1 MPVCIGIRHEDKS
14 IYERRVP
21 LVPEHVT
28 ALIESGIEVIVEPS
42 GTRIFTADE
51 YESAGAAIQK
61 DLSGCPVVFGVKEI
75 PPDFFR
81 KHSTYI
87 FFSHVIKGQPYNMPM
102 LKRMMELECTLID
115 YERIIDDKGMRL
127 IFFGWHAGVSGMVE
141 SIAALGQRLKTLGI
155 DNPFTAQQQPLHYDS
170 IEEIKGV
177 LKGIG
182 EEIKT
187 SGLPQ
192 EILPLTVGFAGYGN
206 VSRGAQEML
215 DILPTREVPPAK
227 LSDITADT
235 PGAANT
241 IFKVVFKEE
250 DMVHPKAVGDSFELQ
265 DYYDHPEKYE
275 GNFEDYLPYLSML
288 VNCIYWDERY
298 PRLVTKDYLKKHW
311 PGSRLQV
318 IGDISCDIN
327 GSIEAT
333 EKAPEPGDP
342 VFVYDAQTGAVTDG
356 VEGNGPVIMAVDILP
371 SEIPRDASNY
381 FSSVLKDYIPAIAKA
396 DYGVSFEDLA
406 LPDEI
411 KRAVIVH
418 RGRLTPDYEYIS
430 KFL

>member
-14 IYERRVP
+14 IWERRVP
-21 LVPEHVT
+21 VIPEHVKE
-28 ALIESGIEVIVEPS
+28 LIEDGVKVFVEPS
-42 GTRIFTADE
+42 ATRIFKEDE
-51 YESAGAAIQK
+51 FKNAGATIQK
-61 DLSGCPVVFGVKEI
+61 DLSNCPVVFGVKEI
-75 PPDFFR
+75 PASFFQEN
-81 KHSTYI
+81 STYI
-87 FFSHVIKGQPYNMPM
+87 FFSHVIKGQSYNMPM
-102 LKRMMELECTLID
+102 LKRMMELKCQLID

-141 SIAALGQRLKTLGI
+141 SIAALGQRLKNLGI
-155 DNPFTAQQQPLHYDS
+155 DNPFTAQKQPLNYDS

-177 LKGIG
+177 LAGIG
-182 EEIKT
+182 QQIKT
-187 SGLPQ
+187 NGLPK

-215 DILPTREVPPAK
+215 DILPTREVSPAELK
-227 LSDITADT
+227 NITAGT
-235 PGAANT
+235 EGAANT
-241 IFKVVFKEE
+241 IFKVVFKEQ
-250 DMVHPKAVGDSFELQ
+250 DMVHPKAPADSFVLQ

-275 GNFEDYLPYLSML
+275 GNFEDYLPHLSVL

-298 PRLVTKDYLKKHW
+298 PRLVTKNYLKQNW
-311 PGSRLQV
+311 QGSRLQV

-333 EKAPEPGDP
+333 EKAPEPGNP
-342 VFVYDAQTGAVTDG
+342 VYVYDPFNGTITDG
-356 VEGNGPVIMAVDILP
+356 VDGNGPVIMAVDILP

-381 FSSVLKDYIPAIAKA
+381 FSNVLKGYIPDIAKA
-396 DYGVSFEDLA
+396 DYGVAFEDLA

-411 KRAVIVH
+411 KRAVILH
-418 RGRLTPDYEYIS
+418 RGQLTPDYEYIS

>member
-14 IYERRVP
+14 IWERRVP
-21 LVPEHVT
+21 VIPEHIRE
-28 ALIESGIEVIVEPS
+28 LIDSGVEVFVEPS
-42 GTRIFTADE
+42 ETRVFTEDE
-51 YESAGAAIQK
+51 YKTAGATIKK

-75 PPDFFR
+75 PSSFF
-81 KHSTYI
+81 KKNSTYI
-87 FFSHVIKGQPYNMPM
+87 FFSHVIKGQKYNMPM
-102 LKRMMELECTLID
+102 LKRMMELECQLID

-141 SIAALGQRLKTLGI
+141 SIAALGQRLNNLGI
-155 DNPFTAQQQPLHYDS
+155 DNPFSAQEQPLNYGS

-182 EEIKT
+182 EEIKAK
-187 SGLPQ
+187 GLPK
-192 EILPLTVGFAGYGN
+192 EIRPLTVGFAGYGN

-215 DILPTREVPPAK
+215 DILPTREVSPDELK
-227 LSDITADT
+227 TITADT
-235 PGAANT
+235 DGAANT
-241 IFKVVFKEE
+241 IFKVIFKEE
-250 DMVHPKAVGDSFELQ
+250 DMVHHKAPGDSFALQ

-275 GNFEDYLPYLSML
+275 GYFETYLPHLTVL

-298 PRLVTKDYLKKHW
+298 PRLVTKDYLKKNW
-311 PGSRLQV
+311 KGSKLQV

-333 EKAPEPGDP
+333 MKAPEPGDP
-342 VFVYDAQTGAVTDG
+342 VYVYDVDTGTIEDG
-356 VEGNGPVIMAVDILP
+356 IEGNGPVIMAVDILP

-381 FSSVLKDYIPAIAKA
+381 FSNVLKDYIPAIAKA
-396 DYGVSFEDLA
+396 DYGVRFKDLA
-406 LPDEI
+406 LPEAI
-411 KRAVIVH
+411 KRAMILY
-418 RGRLTPDYEYIS
+418 RGRLTPDYEYIA